1 MRSYFVWGGVY
12 YRGWAL
18 EYVNKLLY
26 KGGYVHNMSL
36 TLSGLDRI
44 STRTVLSLSERVLSH
59 ADGHSSSSHE

>member
-1 MRSYFVWGGVY
+1 MYNSGR
-12 YRGWAL
+12 AL
-18 EYVNKLLY
+18 DYVKKLLY

-44 STRTVLSLSERVLSH
+44 STRTVLSLSERILSH